1 MAPVILR
8 LDVHCYGCAGRIRK
22 AVKNLLGT
30 YVSDPSRALGSGS
43 GRPAVHKAA
52 ALGSS
57 N

>member
-8 LDVHCYGCAGRIRK
+8 MDVHCYGCAGRIRK

-43 GRPAVHKAA
+43 GRPAVHKPA